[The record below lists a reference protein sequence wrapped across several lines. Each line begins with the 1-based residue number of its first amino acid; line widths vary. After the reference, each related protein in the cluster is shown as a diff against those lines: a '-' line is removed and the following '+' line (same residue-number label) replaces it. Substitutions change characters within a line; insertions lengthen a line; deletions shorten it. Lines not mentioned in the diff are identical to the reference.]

1 MPTQYVTFTVEV
13 SARVDATARRDRSD
27 IVGVPDMYVYEVT
40 DVSAVSVEGIDFPLA
55 SMPKDVAELVEEF
68 AAEAALNKGEW
79 HD

>member
-1 MPTQYVTFTVEV
+1 MPTQYVMFTVEF
-13 SARVDATARRDRSD
+13 SARVDATSRRDRSD
-27 IVGVPDMYVYEVT
+27 IVGVPDMLVYEVT

>member
-1 MPTQYVTFTVEV
+1 MPTQYVTFTVEF

-27 IVGVPDMYVYEVT
+27 IVGVPDMLVYEVT
-40 DVSAVSVEGIDFPLA
+40 DVSAVSMDGVDFLLA